1 MGRSDPAR
9 LRAEY
14 AGVDEVLP
22 EQLLAN
28 DETLTLHLPA
38 RDREGPECNGHGSSR
53 WRLVD
58 VEGAL
63 AYGAELCRN
72 CFKMYLENLARD
84 PSSPVER
91 AAGGGVTTSHE
102 EIDVVARADGGDL
115 RLTTLTDRVA
125 RVTGSSTTYHAPTAS
140 GALCGADVNK
150 IDKRANLPQYRPCKE
165 CFDVDREEE

>member
-1 MGRSDPAR
+1 MTDCDR

-14 AGVDEVLP
+14 AGVDEALP

-28 DETLTLHLPA
+28 DGTLTLHLPA
-38 RDREGPECNGHGSSR
+38 AEGEGPECNGHGSSG

-58 VEGAL
+58 VDGAL

-72 CFKMYLENLARD
+72 CFAIHLEHLARD

-91 AAGGGVTTSHE
+91 AAGGGVTASYE
-102 EIDVVARADGGDL
+102 RVDVVARADGGDL
-115 RLTTLTDRVA
+115 RLTALTDRVA
-125 RVTGSSTTYHAPTAS
+125 RVTGKSTTYHAPTPS

-150 IDKRANLPQYRPCKE
+150 IDERENLPQYRPCE
-165 CFDVDREEE
+165 LCFDVERVEEE

>member
-1 MGRSDPAR
+1 MTDRDR

-28 DETLTLHLPA
+28 NETLTLHLPA
-38 RDREGPECNGHGSSR
+38 AEGEGPECSGHGASV

-58 VEGAL
+58 VDGAL

-72 CFKMYLENLARD
+72 CFSMYLEHLARE
-84 PSSPVER
+84 PASPVER
-91 AAGGGVTTSHE
+91 ARGEGVTSSYETV
-102 EIDVVARADGGDL
+102 DVVARADGGDL
-115 RLTTLTDRVA
+115 RLTALTDRVA
-125 RVTGSSTTYHAPTAS
+125 RVTGSSTTYHAPTPS

-150 IDKRANLPQYRPCKE
+150 IDERANLPQYRPCE
-165 CFDVDREEE
+165 LCFDVERVEKE